1 MTDRALRLR
10 LDVDVRG
17 DDEVGLGAARSGPP
31 GPPVRDGEVAVVLGT
46 ALARAAL
53 ARVPEAR
60 RASVARDLAQLE
72 PADAAADLAARR
84 VPGAAVRDL
93 RAEEQVGARGWC
105 ARAVVGDGAAPAEA
119 LIAVDAIRLP
129 DDASTEDWATR
140 VPWMVPA
147 LVRHVTGAAP
157 DALARSVIALRVLGE
172 EVAADPAA
180 ALDEAVAA
188 RASSA
193 ALSVARPVPGAD
205 AFAPRVPAADAVT
218 AVVPEA
224 PTVQVAAPPPPAAKG
239 AVPDR
244 RLLAVLAASIG
255 LAALSLVLVFA
266 VIASP
271 ASFGLASTSE
281 VNDRV
286 SVIEAGV
293 GQLRNDVGTLAR
305 ELQSGG
311 GSPADAVEQ
320 VQREVES
327 LKQQVDGLC
336 SVLPVVC

>member
-1 MTDRALRLR
+1 MSDRTLRLR

-17 DDEVGLGAARSGPP
+17 DDEVGLGAARTGPP
-31 GPPVRDGEVAVVLGT
+31 GPPVRDGEAAVVLGT
-46 ALARAAL
+46 ALARTAL
-53 ARVPEAR
+53 ARLPGDR
-60 RASVARDLAQLE
+60 RASVARDLAGLD
-72 PADAAADLAARR
+72 AVGAAADLAGRR

-105 ARAVVGDGAAPAEA
+105 ARAVLGEGAAPAEA

-129 DDASTEDWATR
+129 DDASTLDWAAR

-147 LVRHVTGAAP
+147 LVRHVTGMAP
-157 DALARSVIALRVLGE
+157 DALARTVIALRALGA
-172 EVAADPAA
+172 EVAANPQA
-180 ALDEAVAA
+180 ALDEGSAA
-188 RASSA
+188 RAASA
-193 ALSVARPVPGAD
+193 ALAVPRPVPGAE
-205 AFAPRVPAADAVT
+205 AFTPRAPAPEAVT

-224 PTVQVAAPPPPAAKG
+224 PTVRVPTPPAPPAPAA
-239 AVPDR
+239 PDR

-266 VIASP
+266 IIASP
-271 ASFGLASTSE
+271 TSFGLASTSE

-286 SVIEAGV
+286 SVVEAGV

-311 GSPADAVEQ
+311 GAPADAVEQ
-320 VQREVES
+320 VRRQVEE

>member
-17 DDEVGLGAARSGPP
+17 DDEVGLGAARTGPP

-53 ARVPEAR
+53 ARLPEDR
-60 RASVARDLAQLE
+60 RASVARDLAGLE
-72 PADAAADLAARR
+72 AADAAADLAARR

-119 LIAVDAIRLP
+119 LVAVDAIRLP
-129 DDASTEDWATR
+129 DDPSTDDWAAR

-147 LVRHVTGAAP
+147 LVHHVTGPAP
-157 DALARSVIALRVLGE
+157 DALARAVLALRALGE
-172 EVAADPAA
+172 EVAADPAT
-180 ALDEAVAA
+180 ALDEACAA
-188 RASSA
+188 RAWA
-193 ALSVARPVPGAD
+193 VALAVPRPVPGAD
-205 AFAPRVPAADAVT
+205 AFAPRVPPAEAVT

-224 PTVQVAAPPPPAAKG
+224 PTVQVPVPPPPPAA
-239 AVPDR
+239 APDR

-266 VIASP
+266 IIASP
-271 ASFGLASTSE
+271 TSFGLASTSE

-286 SVIEAGV
+286 SVVEAGV

-305 ELQSGG
+305 ELQAGG
-311 GSPADAVEQ
+311 GAPADAVEQ
-320 VQREVES
+320 VRRDLESLQRE
-327 LKQQVDGLC
+327 VDGLC